1 MDDNTHELL
10 KYVVNQL
17 NETSDLEIAIALL
30 QKRMCE
36 LVPPGNCIS
45 CPWKGSILCLPI
57 RRHLENVVKEI

>member
-1 MDDNTHELL
+1 MDDSTYELL

-17 NETSDLEIAIALL
+17 NEPDDLEIAIALL

-36 LVPPGNCIS
+36 LIPPGNCIP

-57 RRHLENVVKEI
+57 RRHLENIAEEI